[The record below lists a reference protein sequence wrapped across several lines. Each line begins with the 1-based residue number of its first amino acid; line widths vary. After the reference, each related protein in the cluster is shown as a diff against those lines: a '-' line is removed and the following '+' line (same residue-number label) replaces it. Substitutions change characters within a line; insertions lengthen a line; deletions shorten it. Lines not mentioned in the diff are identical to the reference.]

1 MAVSQLLTAIST
13 VSAGTVL
20 AIPDYA
26 VGPFTV
32 DATVTA
38 AGTSTATATVVVYA
52 SNTALTNDWKT
63 LGTITLSGTTFAT
76 DGLGFTNRWKYIRG
90 GVTAI
95 GGGSAKVEAT
105 INIA

>member
-1 MAVSQLLTAIST
+1 MAVSQLLTAITT
-13 VSAGTVL
+13 VSTGTTL

-26 VGPFTV
+26 FGPFTV

-38 AGTSTATATVVVYA
+38 SGTSTATATVVVYA
-52 SNTALTNDWKT
+52 SNTSLTNDWKT

-76 DGLGFTNRWKYIRG
+76 DGFGFTNRWRYLRG

-95 GGGSAKVEAT
+95 GGGSANVEAT

>member
-1 MAVSQLLTAIST
+1 MAVSQLLTGIAT
-13 VSAGTVL
+13 VASGTAL
-20 AIPDYA
+20 AVPDYA
-26 VGPFTV
+26 LGPFTV

-38 AGTSTATATVVVYA
+38 SGTSTASATVVVYA
-52 SNTALTNDWKT
+52 SNTNLTNDWKT

-76 DGLGFTNRWKYIRG
+76 DGFGFTNRWKYLKG

-95 GGGSAKVEAT
+95 GGGSANVEAT